1 MTTAKLWTPWDQ
13 YGDLTDV
20 PQVGNW
26 TAAANDNTPANDNAP
41 DASVILPHGTI
52 WPAEDNYPD
61 VVAFTGQ
68 AGSGKSTATR
78 FLVDELGYTLVKF
91 AGPLKDMMRAI
102 GLGEDQ
108 IEGEFKEMPT
118 VYLCGHTPRHAMQ
131 TLGTEWGRKCIGDDF
146 WVGIWASRVST
157 VLKQGGRV
165 AVDDCRFANEAKA
178 IRKLGGDILEI
189 VGRGGIAGG
198 HESERGCGDRD
209 AVVVNDGTL
218 EDLAVRVKE
227 ALERYG

>member
-1 MTTAKLWTPWDQ
+1 MTKHAFFTPW
-13 YGDLTDV
+13 GDLTDV
-20 PQVGNW
+20 PQVGDW
-26 TAAANDNTPANDNAP
+26 QAAANDNAP
-41 DASVILPHGTI
+41 ESSIILPHGT
-52 WPAEDNYPD
+52 PHNAARDEDNYPD

-68 AGSGKSTATR
+68 AGAGKSTATR

-108 IEGEFKEMPT
+108 IEGEFKETPT
-118 VYLCGHTPRHAMQ
+118 VYLCGHSPRHAMQ
-131 TLGTEWGRKCIGDDF
+131 ALGTEWGRKCIGDDF
-146 WVGIWASRVST
+146 WVGIWASRVAT

-165 AVDDCRFANEAKA
+165 VVDDCRFANEAAA